1 MITILKF
8 DISGYESQEVKLIR
22 FKNNFLEQIM
32 IAQVSKALLL
42 EKMGEIMEIK
52 IFRILATERISIR
65 NRKNPSIKRHA

>member
-52 IFRILATERISIR
+52 IFRILAPERISIR
-65 NRKNPSIKRHA
+65 NRKNPSIKRRA

>member
-42 EKMGEIMEIK
+42 EKMGEIMQIK

-65 NRKNPSIKRHA
+65 NRKNPSIKRRA

>member
-42 EKMGEIMEIK
+42 EKMGEMMEIK

-65 NRKNPSIKRHA
+65 NRKNPSIKRRA

>member
-52 IFRILATERISIR
+52 IFRILATERISI
-65 NRKNPSIKRHA
+65 

>member
-65 NRKNPSIKRHA
+65 NRKNPSIKRRA

>member
-52 IFRILATERISIR
+52 IFRILATEGISIR
-65 NRKNPSIKRHA
+65 NRKNPSIKRRA

>member
-42 EKMGEIMEIK
+42 EKMREIMEIK

-65 NRKNPSIKRHA
+65 NRKNPSIKRRA